1 MEDKKNNVVI
11 CPNCGIE
18 QEYNPEFPY
27 CKRCGLFLPESLL
40 KKEPKDKGN
49 NESLRGGAILL
60 FLLFVLIFIFYSRF
74 YATIG
79 IVFTLILYILS
90 FFIGKREAKSQEKN
104 KASSTD
110 KKD

>member
-1 MEDKKNNVVI
+1 MEDKKNNLVI

-40 KKEPKDKGN
+40 EKGPKDNEN

-79 IVFTLILYILS
+79 MVFTFILYILS

-104 KASSTD
+104 KAPSISEED
-110 KKD
+110 